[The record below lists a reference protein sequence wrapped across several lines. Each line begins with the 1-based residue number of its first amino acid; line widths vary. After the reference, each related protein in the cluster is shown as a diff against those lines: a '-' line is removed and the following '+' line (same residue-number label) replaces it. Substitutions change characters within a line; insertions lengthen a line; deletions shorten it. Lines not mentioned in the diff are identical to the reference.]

1 MLTALDF
8 TSSCLEF
15 CSKEPALLYDLNLM
29 SLTLDFLVSACFAEI
44 VHPSSTESDSL
55 TGVGTPEGKNKPNE
69 RDAGS
74 VFGGSCSVPKQEYAE
89 LREECLQAALDL
101 ERERRRTGGDDTAS
115 GNNSELTPKQPSR
128 PDEEETE
135 EGETVKVADPQGK
148 EDVRKENRLTVT
160 GQADV
165 STCKGVT
172 EVSEIEEKSPKEF
185 AAAADH
191 LAGKTSSEA
200 AEVVEKKTLK
210 ESAAVAGQLDE
221 ETYREVVKVADRL
234 MRERIV
240 EKLDP
245 QLHGSIVKLVDLMT
259 AVLALVQKRNSTKL
273 FDRSS
278 GKNAAVAHV
287 LHILGHILASVTV
300 CSVISVSCAGDTQ
313 LKDFLSAM
321 IAVSEE
327 DDDEEPDLHGN
338 DGSFTQRS
346 SKRVSPVFE
355 HEDSVNLVTVALR
368 ELVQTAQV
376 RTACTKCLTSFFA
389 SPTAKGG
396 SPQKLSVEK
405 SMKFGRVLK
414 LNLSLCKVRN
424 PLKTIKVIEE
434 LSQLLAGW
442 FHREKDDTVA
452 ELQDCVSAVL
462 KELLRREKLAEERRR
477 NPTVAEVM
485 EKVQKKLPRWKCEY

>member
-1 MLTALDF
+1 M
-8 TSSCLEF
+8 
-15 CSKEPALLYDLNLM
+15 LYDLNLM

-44 VHPSSTESDSL
+44 IHPSSTETDSL
-55 TGVGTPEGKNKPNE
+55 TGVGTQEGKNKPNE

-74 VFGGSCSVPKQEYAE
+74 VFGGSCSVLKQEYEE

-101 ERERRRTGGDDTAS
+101 EHERRRTGGDDTAS
-115 GNNSELTPKQPSR
+115 GNNSELTAKQPSR
-128 PDEEETE
+128 PDEEEAE
-135 EGETVKVADPQGK
+135 EGETVKVADPQGE
-148 EDVRKENRLTVT
+148 EDVQEENRLTVT

-165 STCKGVT
+165 RTCEGVT
-172 EVSEIEEKSPKEF
+172 EVSETEEKSPKEF

-200 AEVVEKKTLK
+200 AEVDEKKTLK

-234 MRERIV
+234 MREKIV

-245 QLHGSIVKLVDLMT
+245 QLHGSIVKLVDLMM

-273 FDRSS
+273 FDRNS

-287 LHILGHILASVTV
+287 LHVLGHILASVMV

-338 DGSFTQRS
+338 DGSFSTFTQHS
-346 SKRVSPVFE
+346 SKCVSPVFE
-355 HEDSVNLVTVALR
+355 HENLVNLVTVALR

-376 RTACTKCLTSFFA
+376 RTACTKCLSSFFA

-414 LNLSLCKVRN
+414 LNLSLCKVIN

-477 NPTVAEVM
+477 NPTVVEVM

>member
-1 MLTALDF
+1 M
-8 TSSCLEF
+8 
-15 CSKEPALLYDLNLM
+15 LYDLNLM

-55 TGVGTPEGKNKPNE
+55 TGVGTQEGKNKPNE

-115 GNNSELTPKQPSR
+115 GNNSDLTPKQPSR

-135 EGETVKVADPQGK
+135 EGETVNVADPQGK

-300 CSVISVSCAGDTQ
+300 CSVISVFCAGDTQ

-338 DGSFTQRS
+338 DGSFTQHS

>member
-1 MLTALDF
+1 M
-8 TSSCLEF
+8 
-15 CSKEPALLYDLNLM
+15 LYDLNLI
-29 SLTLDFLVSACFAEI
+29 SLTLNFLVSACFTEI

-55 TGVGTPEGKNKPNE
+55 TTAGTQEEKNKPSE

-74 VFGGSCSVPKQEYAE
+74 VFGVSCSVPKHEYEE
-89 LREECLQAALDL
+89 LREKCLQAALDL
-101 ERERRRTGGDDTAS
+101 ERECQRTGGDDAAS
-115 GNNSELTPKQPSR
+115 GNNSELTAKQPSR
-128 PDEEETE
+128 PDDKEEEE
-135 EGETVKVADPQGK
+135 EGEAVKVADPQGE
-148 EDVRKENRLTVT
+148 EDVQKENCLTVT

-165 STCKGVT
+165 RTLEGVT
-172 EVSEIEEKSPKEF
+172 EVSEIEKKSAKEF
-185 AAAADH
+185 ATAADH

-200 AEVVEKKTLK
+200 AEVDEKKTLK

-221 ETYREVVKVADRL
+221 EIYREVVKVADRL
-234 MRERIV
+234 MREKIV
-240 EKLDP
+240 EKLDQ
-245 QLHGSIVKLVDLMT
+245 QLHSSIVKLVDLMT
-259 AVLALVQKRNSTKL
+259 AMLALVQKRNSTKL

-278 GKNAAVAHV
+278 GKNTAVANILHV
-287 LHILGHILASVTV
+287 LGHILASVTV
-300 CSVISVSCAGDTQ
+300 CSVISASHAGDTQ

-327 DDDEEPDLHGN
+327 DDDKEPDLHGN

-346 SKRVSPVFE
+346 SKHVAPVSE
-355 HEDSVNLVTVALR
+355 HEESVNLVTVALQ

-376 RTACTKCLTSFFA
+376 RTVCTKCLSSFFA

-477 NPTVAEVM
+477 NPTVVEVM